1 MKKRINAF
9 EGAIKT
15 MRVQAGLD
23 SVDRSDVFNTK
34 VGKIVID
41 TVVGFDTC
49 EWETGIQLNNEN
61 DNWIIV
67 QQYKNREQAQKGHQ
81 NWVDKLTKNPNLKLK
96 DINVWEV

>member
-1 MKKRINAF
+1 MSKRINAF
-9 EGAIKT
+9 EGAMKTIK
-15 MRVQAGLD
+15 VIGGLE

-41 TVVGFDTC
+41 TVRAFDTC
-49 EWETGIQLNNEN
+49 EWETGIQLNKVN

-67 QQYKNREQAQKGHQ
+67 QQYKNGEQAQKGHQ